1 MVNKEE
7 TNQGYILALDAGG
20 TMTDTIL
27 VKPDGSFIVGKSL
40 TNREDEKTS
49 YLESVGDA
57 ASYLG
62 LTSAD
67 IHSRCAVSI
76 YAGTGMLNTILT
88 GTGANVGLLVTRG
101 FEHMTVME
109 GGLTWLG
116 ESQAEILHQ
125 QLRRHTT
132 PLVDS
137 RNVIGVSERIAGPT
151 YLTAEADSGEILIPL
166 NEKEVEAAVKALLK
180 NRVEVIGILFVNAY
194 VDARHELRAKEIAER
209 VVQENG
215 ADVAVVCSAEIAPV
229 MRENNRVKSV
239 LFQTFAA
246 EKTRDQL
253 RQVEE
258 SAQNE
263 GYNAPLQ
270 TLLSYG
276 GAVTIHYP
284 RLYETVLSG
293 PIGGLTGAQQIAKIT
308 EYKNIVTAD
317 LGGTSFDVG
326 LVVDGLIGIRKDAD
340 FARHRLALPMVAL
353 DSVGSGAGSVVRIDD
368 YRRMHIGPQSAG
380 YRVGLCYQYPE
391 LTITDVNVALGYVDP
406 DYFLGGK
413 VKLNRDK
420 ALAELEQRIAKPLGM
435 DVYKAGEGVLDVFH
449 TQMKDLIRV
458 TMQSRGYNPAEFTLL
473 SYGGAGPVHMW
484 GYSEGT
490 GVGNILTLPFAAAFS
505 AFGAACSE
513 YTHRYDKSLVV
524 LLPHSLGN
532 DEKQR
537 AAETINAAWR
547 NLEGIAIREM
557 AAEGIDLKDISFRY
571 GIYARYIGQLESFDT
586 PLTFDQIHTADDIGR
601 LTAAFENVYT
611 KIFPEGARFPEAGY
625 AVTEVYVQ
633 AVAPKP
639 VPVIR
644 EYAMEGTKP
653 ADSAFV
659 STREVYHKGNWK
671 IFTVWEM
678 NDLNAGNIVKG
689 PAIIQDPMT
698 TVVIPPGKE
707 VALDKFRLLHY
718 RDAR

>member
-1 MVNKEE
+1 MKKEE
-7 TNQGYILALDAGG
+7 VDRGYILALDAGG

-40 TNREDEKTS
+40 TNREDEKSS

-62 LTSAD
+62 LTSSD
-67 IHSRCAVSI
+67 IHSKCAVSI

-88 GTGANVGLLVTRG
+88 GSGANVGLLVTRG
-101 FEHMTVME
+101 FEHITVME

-137 RNVIGVSERIAGPT
+137 RNVLGVSERIAGPT
-151 YLTAEADSGEILIPL
+151 YLTAEADSGEVLIPL
-166 NEKEVEAAVKALLK
+166 NGKEVEEAVKTLLK
-180 NRVEVIGILFVNAY
+180 NNVEVIGIMFMNSFV
-194 VDARHELRAKEIAER
+194 DPRHELKAKEIAER
-209 VVQENG
+209 IVQEQG
-215 ADVAVVCSAEIAPV
+215 ADVPVVCSAEVAPV
-229 MRENNRVKSV
+229 MKENNRVKSV

-258 SAQNE
+258 AAQKE

-353 DSVGSGAGSVVRIDD
+353 DSVGSGAGSVVRVDN

-391 LTITDVNVALGYVDP
+391 LTITDINVALGYVDP
-406 DYFLGGK
+406 NYFLGGK

-420 ALAELEQRIAKPLGM
+420 ALAGLEERVANPLGL
-435 DVYKAGEGVLDVFH
+435 DVFRAGEGLLEVFH

-458 TMQSRGYNPAEFTLL
+458 TLQSRGYNPSEFTLL
-473 SYGGAGPVHMW
+473 CYGGAGPVHMW

-490 GVGNILTLPFAAAFS
+490 GVGNIITSPFAAAFS
-505 AFGAACSE
+505 AFGAACAE

-524 LLPHSLGN
+524 LLPHTFSSE
-532 DEKQR
+532 EKQR
-537 AAETINAAWR
+537 AAESINSAWR
-547 NLEGIAIREM
+547 SLEDTAIREM
-557 AAEGIDLKDISFRY
+557 VNEGIEPSQITFRY
-571 GIYARYIGQLESFDT
+571 GVYARYIGQLESFDT
-586 PLTFDQIHTADDIGR
+586 PLEFGQVHTADDIDR

-611 KIFPEGARFPEAGY
+611 KIFPEGARFPESGY
-625 AVTEVYVQ
+625 AITEVYVQ

-644 EYAMEGTKP
+644 EYDLEGEKP
-653 ADSAFV
+653 SDSAYIA
-659 STREVYHKGNWK
+659 TREVYHKGKWQG
-671 IFTVWEM
+671 FTVWEM
-678 NDLNAGNIVKG
+678 NELRAGNVVKG

-707 VALDKFRLLHY
+707 VALDNFRLLHY